1 MYCQA
6 VGLISLACFMQEC
19 ITRQQEGGEMECGAS
34 KEDYMVSCAAECSG
48 AVKGWGVQGQIKVL
62 PEKPVIA
69 FPPLCEMEATK
80 VQRRCTPLGVRWWA
94 V

>member
-1 MYCQA
+1 M
-6 VGLISLACFMQEC
+6 VKWNVEDTFSWLRRDHS
-19 ITRQQEGGEMECGAS
+19 AS

-80 VQRRCTPLGVRWWA
+80 VQRRRTPLGVRWWA